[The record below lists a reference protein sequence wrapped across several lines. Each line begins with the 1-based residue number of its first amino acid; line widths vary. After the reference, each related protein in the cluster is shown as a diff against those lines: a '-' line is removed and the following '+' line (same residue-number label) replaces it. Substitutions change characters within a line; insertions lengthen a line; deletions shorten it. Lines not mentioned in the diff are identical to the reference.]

1 MNLSSVLIL
10 TKEEKVEKLKEQIQK
25 TPSCNVELAQGEKI
39 IVVIESENLDD
50 ELKAYKQ
57 LEQLD
62 GVVSINMVFSYQD
75 LDEEREKILKANF
88 EANAFDDN
96 LKKDNIEYYG
106 NVFRKY

>member
-10 TKEEKVEKLKEQIQK
+10 TKEEKVEKLKKQIQQ
-25 TPSCNVELAQGEKI
+25 TPYCSVELAQDEKI

-50 ELKAYKQ
+50 ELKTYKQ

-88 EANAFDDN
+88 
-96 LKKDNIEYYG
+96 
-106 NVFRKY
+106 

>member
-10 TKEEKVEKLKEQIQK
+10 TTEEKIEKLKEQIQK
-25 TPSCNVELAQGEKI
+25 VPYCTIELVQDEKI
-39 IVVIESENLDD
+39 IVVIESKNLDD

-75 LDEEREKILKANF
+75 LDGEREKILKANL
-88 EANAFDDN
+88 EINSFDEKLNNND
-96 LKKDNIEYYG
+96 LEYYG
-106 NVFRKY
+106 NIYRKY

>member
-10 TKEEKVEKLKEQIQK
+10 TKEEKLEKLKEQIQK
-25 TPSCNVELAQGEKI
+25 IPCCSVELAQDEKV

-88 EANAFDDN
+88 EANTFDEN

>member
-10 TKEEKVEKLKEQIQK
+10 SKEEKISKLKEQIQNI
-25 TPSCNVELAQGEKI
+25 PCCSVELIEEEKI
-39 IVVIESENLDD
+39 IVVIESENLED

-75 LDEEREKILKANF
+75 LDEEREKILKSNF
-88 EANAFDDN
+88 KSDAFDEN
-96 LKKDNIEYYG
+96 LKKDDIEYYG
-106 NVFRKY
+106 NIFRKY

>member
-10 TKEEKVEKLKEQIQK
+10 TKEEKLEKLKKQIQQ
-25 TPSCNVELAQGEKI
+25 TPCCSVELAQDEKI

-62 GVVSINMVFSYQD
+62 EVVSINMVFSYQD

-88 EANAFDDN
+88 EANTFDEN